1 MGKQNG
7 QSANGQSA
15 DASGAR
21 TKSRRNTSTA
31 RRQQTIE
38 QLIKSTSKGNEFD
51 DVPDPVRALLSED
64 FPLSNISRQDRKYLR
79 LKAENLAI
87 YVKEQHPPSDSLV
100 QGDAGAVL
108 LEDPEYD
115 TEALDAEMKNRIESL
130 NLASFVRNA
139 RAVGGW
145 QQDKLNESVQ
155 TKRVEDGRVSDD
167 DDGLFSGLLS

>member
-1 MGKQNG
+1 MSKQNG
-7 QSANGQSA
+7 QSKNGQSGGK
-15 DASGAR
+15 SGAR
-21 TKSRRNTSTA
+21 TKRAQNTSAA

-38 QLIKSTSKGNEFD
+38 QLIKSPTKNSEFD
-51 DVPDPVRALLSED
+51 DLPDPVRALLSED

-100 QGDAGAVL
+100 QGETGAVL
-108 LEDPEYD
+108 LEDPDYD
-115 TEALDAEMKNRIESL
+115 TTALDAEMKNRIESL

-145 QQDKLNESVQ
+145 QQDKLNENVQ
-155 TKRVEDGRVSDD
+155 TKRVEDGRVQEEE
-167 DDGLFSGLLS
+167 DGLFSGLLS